1 MAYCTLQ
8 NETKRNATERNEME
22 RNEMKIKRNFSRPAT
37 CQVSITGEHF
47 FCVNGSRAKLKTF
60 V

>member
-1 MAYCTLQ
+1 MMRI
-8 NETKRNATERNEME
+8 NETFLGVASV
-22 RNEMKIKRNFSRPAT
+22 ISRPAT